1 MTEKIFKLS
10 YSDKATA
17 VADLKAKGILVEST
31 FQEETFLVYG
41 EGVAAVVEIGLIM
54 LEPPT
59 FDEVQ
64 QKLNA
69 EIVAGNLICG
79 ILDKRVFVGKTN
91 EDGMF
96 EITPEGKEML
106 EALNKEKPAKKAKEK
121 AEEADK

>member
-1 MTEKIFKLS
+1 MA
-10 YSDKATA
+10 Y
-17 VADLKAKGILVEST
+17 
-31 FQEETFLVYG
+31 
-41 EGVAAVVEIGLIM
+41 
-54 LEPPT
+54 T

-96 EITPEGKEML
+96 EITPEGKESQCL
-106 EALNKEKPAKKAKEK
+106 SNTRQSLWGNLRA
-121 AEEADK
+121 

>member
-1 MTEKIFKLS
+1 MA
-10 YSDKATA
+10 Y
-17 VADLKAKGILVEST
+17 
-31 FQEETFLVYG
+31 
-41 EGVAAVVEIGLIM
+41 
-54 LEPPT
+54 T

-106 EALNKEKPAKKAKEK
+106 EGLNKEKPAKKAKEK